1 MKEARLGII
10 LKNMARAY
18 RILLFC
24 CLLLAGCFFI
34 SQNVL
39 ADEIIAEPQIM
50 VGIQKTKDAVKF
62 ESPYI
67 YNIYAGEELLGALPA
82 FETAILKYKDGNYY
96 LTGGGLDIKTKDFL
110 RLAPIDPSTY
120 FTIKNMTRKVTAKSK
135 QNYNSYRGE
144 MIYRYSPKSKMP
156 YIINKVGLEYYV
168 TGIGEASDSSPMEF
182 LKAQLVAARSYAYTN
197 IRPTHTEKNMFD
209 VYGSTYDQLYLG
221 YTLEV
226 SRPRVLEAAADTF
239 GQMVFYEDKPVVTPY
254 FGRSNGKT
262 KTWKQVWGGADKPW
276 ITSVECIYD
285 KGKKQWGHGA
295 GMSTQDATQRA
306 KKDRWSYEDILGY
319 YYVGTWVER
328 LY

>member
-1 MKEARLGII
+1 MRYFKIFFCF
-10 LKNMARAY
+10 
-18 RILLFC
+18 ILL
-24 CLLLAGCFFI
+24 ASCFFGPK
-34 SQNVL
+34 NVL
-39 ADEIIAEPQIM
+39 SADVTIEPEIM
-50 VGIQKTKDAVKF
+50 VGIWKTKDPVKF
-62 ESPYI
+62 NSPYV
-67 YNIYAGEELLGALPA
+67 YNIFAGEELKGTLPA
-82 FETAILKYKDGNYY
+82 DETAVLKYTGGIYY
-96 LTGGGLDIKTKDFL
+96 LKSTSLDFKTKDYL

-120 FTIKNMTRKVTAKSK
+120 FTITNMVRKVSVKSK

-168 TGIGEASDSSPMEF
+168 AGIGEASDSSPMEF

-197 IRPTHTEKNMFD
+197 ISPTHTEKNMFD

-226 SRPRVLEAAADTF
+226 SRPNVLEAAANTY
-239 GQMVFYEDKPVVTPY
+239 GEMVFYDNKPVVTPY

-262 KTWKQVWGGADKPW
+262 KTWKQVWGGQDKPW
-276 ITSVECIYD
+276 IKSVECIYD
-285 KGKKQWGHGA
+285 KGKKEWGHGV

-306 KKDRWSYEDILGY
+306 KKDGWTYDQILGY
-319 YYVGTWVER
+319 YYTGTWVER